1 MLKDI
6 FVNHND
12 HDLTRGSVVRN
23 IIILAV
29 PMVISHVLNTFLHLV
44 DMFWVG
50 RLGSSAIAAVAMSG
64 AVMMLVMTV
73 IIGLVTGVR
82 ALISRFR
89 GAKDND
95 SADEVARQ
103 ALLVGLVM
111 GLFLAV
117 TGVLFSEKL
126 FELLRAEPEVIVMG
140 SGYMRILFGGG
151 LVMLL
156 GFLISVI
163 LYGAGDAVT
172 PMLIMILT
180 TVVNM
185 IMDPIFIFGY
195 RGVPAMGV
203 NGAALA
209 TVLAQAIGCIWGLK
223 VLLTGQSHIH
233 IKFKNMKIDFG
244 LIWRMIK
251 IGVPNSLQMS
261 FRSIMAIVLM
271 GIVAGFGTSAVAAYG
286 IGLRLQMIVLMPA
299 FAVANAA
306 STLVGQNLGALK
318 PGRAFKIAWIAT
330 GMDMIV
336 MGLAGIIFF
345 IFAPWLISIF
355 NNQAEVIQ
363 MGTVFLRITSLFYIF
378 MAMGIILSRSLNG
391 AGDTVSPMFISLVC
405 LWGVQVP
412 LALFLTKLPS
422 LGLTG
427 VWWAIV
433 ISNLLQGTITA
444 VWFSLGRW
452 KNKRV

>member
-195 RGVPAMGV
+195 RGMPAMGV

-318 PGRAFKIAWIAT
+318 PRRAFKIAWIAT

-355 NNQAEVIQ
+355 NSQAEVIQ

>member
-185 IMDPIFIFGY
+185 IMDPVFIFGW
-195 RGVPAMGV
+195 RGIPAMGV

-233 IKFKNMKIDFG
+233 IKFKNM
-244 LIWRMIK
+244 
-251 IGVPNSLQMS
+251 
-261 FRSIMAIVLM
+261 
-271 GIVAGFGTSAVAAYG
+271 
-286 IGLRLQMIVLMPA
+286 
-299 FAVANAA
+299 
-306 STLVGQNLGALK
+306 
-318 PGRAFKIAWIAT
+318 
-330 GMDMIV
+330 
-336 MGLAGIIFF
+336 
-345 IFAPWLISIF
+345 
-355 NNQAEVIQ
+355 
-363 MGTVFLRITSLFYIF
+363 
-378 MAMGIILSRSLNG
+378 
-391 AGDTVSPMFISLVC
+391 
-405 LWGVQVP
+405 
-412 LALFLTKLPS
+412 
-422 LGLTG
+422 
-427 VWWAIV
+427 
-433 ISNLLQGTITA
+433 
-444 VWFSLGRW
+444 
-452 KNKRV
+452 

>member
-318 PGRAFKIAWIAT
+318 PRRAFKIAWIAT

-412 LALFLTKLPS
+412 LALFLTRLPS